1 MIGRL
6 TGKLIAKAPPDIC
19 VDVQGVGYELQ
30 VPMNTY
36 YQLPE
41 IDHGVMLFTHLV
53 VREDAQLL
61 YGFIDEQQRTLFRAL
76 IKISGVGP
84 KLALAILSG
93 MNASEFVRVVTHDDA
108 AALERLPG
116 IGKKTAERLIIE
128 MRDKLK
134 NWEIADDG
142 ATGQNPVAEGRRALE
157 EAESALIAL
166 GYKQKE
172 AQRAIKSVAQENMSS
187 QNLIRQALS
196 VI

>member
-41 IDHGVMLFTHLV
+41 IDYGVVLFTHLV

-61 YGFIDEQQRTLFRAL
+61 YGFIDEPQRTLFRAL

-93 MNASEFVRVVTHDDA
+93 MNTSEFVRVVTHDDA

-142 ATGQNPVAEGRRALE
+142 STGQNPVAEGRRALE

-172 AQRAIKSVAQENMSS
+172 AQRAIKSVAQEDMSS

>member
-6 TGKLIAKAPPDIC
+6 TGKLIVKAPPDIC

-41 IDHGVMLFTHLV
+41 IDHGVVLFTHLV

-134 NWEIADDG
+134 NWEIADGG
-142 ATGQNPVAEGRRALE
+142 ATGQNPVAAGRRALE

-172 AQRAIKSVAQENMSS
+172 AQRAIKSVAQEDMSS